1 MDKNKFVLLTFA
13 TGMLLLSNCK
23 KEENINNVDCSMV
36 NSSYSA
42 NIKPIINANCISSG
56 CHNANS
62 TNGDFTT
69 YNGLK
74 AKADNGSLNNRVVQ
88 QKNMP
93 PSQPLSLDDLEKIKC
108 WINSGAP
115 NN

>member
-1 MDKNKFVLLTFA
+1 MYKTKIILLTFSISI
-13 TGMLLLSNCK
+13 LLFAGCNNEDPLD
-23 KEENINNVDCSMV
+23 NIDCTVV
-36 NSSYSA
+36 NASYSA
-42 NIKPIINANCISSG
+42 NISPIINANCISSG
-56 CHNANS
+56 CHNIGS
-62 TNGDFTT
+62 TVGDLTT

-74 AKADNGSLNNRVVQ
+74 AKVNNGSLSSRVVQ

-93 PSQPLSLDDLEKIKC
+93 PSQPLSLDNLKKIKC